1 MGGRKVKKVKY
12 IFQLKLEKI
21 VSFSLSLCCYAGCI
35 FMVAVLFGEY
45 NENQDS
51 SSVTMKQFNNA
62 PGGRNPSFTFC
73 IYANDG
79 KLFKDKLLQ
88 NDYDMSQ
95 KAYYQQLTGDR
106 DAANTRLKNTE
117 MDKVIIAL
125 DDILQE
131 FEVGDFSFQKY
142 NKWTPTMAPNT
153 PPPLRQSYRD
163 PGNNCFTYDTLDSR
177 SVSLRKLQVKLN
189 ITKLQLIILSMTDND

>member
-62 PGGRNPSFTFC
+62 PGGRYPSFTFF

-79 KLFKDKLLQ
+79 KLLRT
-88 NDYDMSQ
+88 S
-95 KAYYQQLTGDR
+95 YYKT
-106 DAANTRLKNTE
+106 
-117 MDKVIIAL
+117 
-125 DDILQE
+125 
-131 FEVGDFSFQKY
+131 
-142 NKWTPTMAPNT
+142 TM
-153 PPPLRQSYRD
+153 
-163 PGNNCFTYDTLDSR
+163 
-177 SVSLRKLQVKLN
+177 
-189 ITKLQLIILSMTDND
+189 I